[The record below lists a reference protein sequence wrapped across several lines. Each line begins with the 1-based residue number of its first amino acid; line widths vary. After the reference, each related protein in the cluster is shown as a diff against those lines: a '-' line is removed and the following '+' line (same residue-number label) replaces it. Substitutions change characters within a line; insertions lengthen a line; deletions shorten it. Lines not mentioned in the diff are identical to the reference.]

1 MTQGVGKRPSVCGN
15 YSDTDPKGFA
25 QNRACSNLLIS
36 QMRKGRPESAR
47 TQPPMVQRRLAG
59 HPSSRLPQVM
69 QPRTHPGPRARQR
82 PLTAGRFR
90 DHSPTV
96 CSGELSRRP
105 QTAAPLC
112 AVGIC
117 PGDLR
122 DHSPTVHSGDLPR
135 RPQGHQPHC
144 VQYRTAQETSG
155 TTAPLCAV
163 ETCPGDLRDTSPTV
177 CSGELPRRPQTS
189 AHCVQW
195 GTAQETSGTTAP
207 LREVK
212 N

>member
-122 DHSPTVHSGDLPR
+122 DHSPTACSEEL
-135 RPQGHQPHC
+135 
-144 VQYRTAQETSG
+144 TSQKTSE
-155 TTAPLCAV
+155 TTARLCAV
-163 ETCPGDLRDTSPTV
+163 ETCPGDFRDTSPTV
-177 CSGELPRRPQTS
+177 CRVELPRRPQTT

-195 GTAQETSGTTAP
+195 RLVQETSGTQAP
-207 LREVK
+207 LCAVENCPGDLSITSRLEEL
-212 N
+212 